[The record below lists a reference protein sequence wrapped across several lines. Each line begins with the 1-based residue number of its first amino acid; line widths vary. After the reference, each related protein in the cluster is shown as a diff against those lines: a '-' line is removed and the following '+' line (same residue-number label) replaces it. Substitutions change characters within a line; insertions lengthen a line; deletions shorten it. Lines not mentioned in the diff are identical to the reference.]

1 MSTLNARDGAL
12 CANTVGRAQE
22 VAALLLQVAAIHL
35 LVAVFNDDVFCCAV
49 LSGRFSMA
57 SFVVWPFAFDSFLH
71 CVDCGLCGSPSI
83 ALFSRHPPDF
93 TSADVGDSNAR
104 PNVQGLA
111 RRRPHIFD
119 TRKLESV
126 GQSPVKREPFLAS
139 VPGSKSTTEERTFWP
154 ARVTRP
160 TTMRPSVAR
169 CENFFG
175 SPNVSTQNG
184 KWR

>member
-1 MSTLNARDGAL
+1 MAL
-12 CANTVGRAQE
+12 FVQTQWVGHKKWPLCCCRSQLFTCLSPSSMTTFS
-22 VAALLLQVAAIHL
+22 AAPFCLVDFLWPVLL
-35 LVAVFNDDVFCCAV
+35 F
-49 LSGRFSMA
+49 
-57 SFVVWPFAFDSFLH
+57 WPFAFDSFLH

-139 VPGSKSTTEERTFWP
+139 VPGSKSTTEREERTFWP